1 MITAAELDSE
11 IARKR
16 WTAYPLLVKAL
27 KDAMDAFCADPV
39 KDLAGERFKAID
51 RGAQLLILLGEQK
64 QLVPSC
70 CAVRPAAADGI
81 AK

>member
-1 MITAAELDSE
+1 MMTAAEIDSE

-16 WTAYPLLVKAL
+16 WAAYPLLVKAL

-39 KDLAGERFKAID
+39 KDPGGARFQAID

-64 QLVPSC
+64 QMVPSC
-70 CAVRPAAADGI
+70 CEVRHATSNGI
-81 AK
+81 TK